1 MNGSFVFVSGEANFI
16 HKVRN
21 RILTEKERHNKSAH
35 TRTHKT
41 TIDCK
46 HAEEL
51 KNHPKW
57 RLIDEG

>member
-41 TIDCK
+41 TVWSPATNGNESLNEIC
-46 HAEEL
+46 L
-51 KNHPKW
+51 
-57 RLIDEG
+57 

>member
-35 TRTHKT
+35 TRTHIT
-41 TIDCK
+41 T
-46 HAEEL
+46 EEL

-57 RLIDEG
+57 RVLNE

>member
-41 TIDCK
+41 TAILCRQTDNTQS
-46 HAEEL
+46 AASIR
-51 KNHPKW
+51 KN
-57 RLIDEG
+57 